1 MTTETL
7 TVPTWTPP
15 KWLNGMMKVLLRTPG
30 LQNWIGKSIAL
41 ITFTGR
47 RSGKSYST
55 PVTYCRE
62 GDTVIV
68 LSKKFRTWWRNFLEE
83 PQVELRLKGRT
94 LRGRAHV
101 GIGDEADLP
110 ALVTFLENRRMDAK
124 AYGVPFTPEGRI
136 HQDQARAILPQIV
149 IIRITLGSPRLG

>member
-7 TVPTWTPP
+7 TVPTRTPP
-15 KWLNGMMKVLLRTPG
+15 KWLNGMMSVLLRTPG
-30 LQNWIGKSIAL
+30 LQNWIGESIAI

-47 RSGKSYST
+47 RTGKSYST
-55 PVTYCRE
+55 PVTYYRE

-94 LRGRAHV
+94 FPGRAHV
-101 GIGDEADLP
+101 GIGDEADLR

-124 AYGVPFTPEGRI
+124 AYGVTLTREGRI
-136 HQDQARAILPQIV
+136 RQDQARAILPQIV
-149 IIRITLGSPRLG
+149 IIRITLGSPR